1 VSGVVAGATV
11 WVVGAAGVVGVVG
24 AGVTTDGGGGF
35 DGGGGL
41 GGGLGGGFGGGF
53 GGGGGGGAA
62 LTTAVGGDLK
72 LSAGPAEFFAVTRT
86 IRRAPTSASTTV
98 YVTDVAP
105 ATLLHLSGFVA
116 SQRAHW

>member
-11 WVVGAAGVVGVVG
+11 WVVGAAGVVGEVG

-35 DGGGGL
+35 DGGGFDG
-41 GGGLGGGFGGGF
+41 GGGLGGGFGGGGA

-98 YVTDVAP
+98 
-105 ATLLHLSGFVA
+105 
-116 SQRAHW
+116 